1 MAKQLF
7 RKVALE
13 RMSSPE
19 QLDQLI
25 TITTPVGWLALLA
38 IGGLLVAAIFWGI
51 YGSIPTQVQGSGII
65 LKKEGMMSVQVKNS
79 GKITKLN
86 IEVGDAVEKGQI
98 VARLQQDEILEKI
111 RLAQLDLKNLE
122 TSFGEKRKTE
132 EETKR
137 IRLQELRQRE
147 KNLYQQIE
155 NLETQIHVQNELK
168 NQKEKEKEGRERLVK
183 EGIITESKVLEI
195 ENEIVGIQQNIAALR
210 LQIEETKNQ
219 LNTIGLEIKK
229 IEGTEVIDELT
240 HSQQVER
247 AKLEIQTLQK
257 TFAENSQIV
266 SPDRGRVL
274 EIPVKEGDL
283 VHSGSTIFLIERS
296 AGETELEVI
305 VYFSPLTGKQIE
317 RGMKAQ
323 ISPSIVKQEEYGFME
338 GIVAEVD
345 KYPSTFTDVMKTLQN
360 ESLARILAA
369 DAAPIKVKVSLIA
382 DADTPSGYKWS
393 SRNGPPIEIDSGT
406 IASISVTV
414 KKQAPMTLVVPI
426 LKKFFFGIGESS

>member
-369 DAAPIKVKVSLIA
+369 DAAPIKVKVDLIA
-382 DADTPSGYKWS
+382 DTDTPSGYKWS

>member
-219 LNTIGLEIKK
+219 LN
-229 IEGTEVIDELT
+229 
-240 HSQQVER
+240 
-247 AKLEIQTLQK
+247 A
-257 TFAENSQIV
+257 
-266 SPDRGRVL
+266 
-274 EIPVKEGDL
+274 
-283 VHSGSTIFLIERS
+283 LIH
-296 AGETELEVI
+296 
-305 VYFSPLTGKQIE
+305 Q
-317 RGMKAQ
+317 
-323 ISPSIVKQEEYGFME
+323 
-338 GIVAEVD
+338 
-345 KYPSTFTDVMKTLQN
+345 
-360 ESLARILAA
+360 
-369 DAAPIKVKVSLIA
+369 
-382 DADTPSGYKWS
+382 
-393 SRNGPPIEIDSGT
+393 
-406 IASISVTV
+406 
-414 KKQAPMTLVVPI
+414 
-426 LKKFFFGIGESS
+426 